1 VNDAAAARFYCRFMA
16 SITKGALLMKRM
28 KRINIRRFTL
38 ALAFAALVVPA
49 GAQAKPTPSD
59 LPILNGDRVVSSPD
73 DRALSRATSG
83 PAVNLYRSWGPSYT
97 ATASPDDRAVSKAT
111 SVGVGQS
118 ESQEQIGTTNDSG
131 NYPVT
136 AFALVLLAMSGIT
149 LIVWRTRKGGG
160 GKLSPA

>member
-1 VNDAAAARFYCRFMA
+1 
-16 SITKGALLMKRM
+16 MKRM
-28 KRINIRRFTL
+28 KRIKIRRFTL

-59 LPILNGDRVVSSPD
+59 LPILNADRVVSTSPD

-111 SVGVGQS
+111 SVGVGQL

-149 LIVWRTRKGGG
+149 RIVWRTRKGGN
-160 GKLSPA
+160 LSPA

>member
-1 VNDAAAARFYCRFMA
+1 VNDAAAARFYRRFMA
-16 SITKGALLMKRM
+16 SITKGAPLMKRM

-59 LPILNGDRVVSSPD
+59 LPILNADRVVATSPD

-83 PAVNLYRSWGPSYT
+83 PAVNRYRSWGPSDT

-111 SVGVGQS
+111 SLGVAQP

-149 LIVWRTRKGGG
+149 LIVWRTRKGG
-160 GKLSPA
+160 KLSPA